1 MQRYVDWQNSCVTGT
16 EMSKG
21 RFIEI
26 PALHQTA
33 MFHTQTVLEVTGG
46 AYRDGTADEDDL
58 DVPVDMWW
66 WLSFFHHGKR
76 CSKICETLFG
86 WRQHPRQ
93 HTRTHGRLSIDNLR
107 RIKVHFLLRPGG
119 PVHGRAVEVWSVGK
133 SLDEWETALMAH
145 PNQPPSL
152 VRVSWK
158 PGMPLPDRW
167 KGPPRP
173 KNTKRR
179 RGCAMPV
186 AGAFTGATGATDVA
200 EASDAGGECDRAV
213 AVVSAGGGGQG
224 TTATGGV
231 ETRGKGGAGVARGK
245 GVEARGETGV
255 AETGAE
261 TKGEDA
267 EKGAIGGVG
276 APKERPVRLFVFG
289 MAKARKGVSAQVR
302 DWDNEL
308 DWFVA

>member
-1 MQRYVDWQNSCVTGT
+1 
-16 EMSKG
+16 
-21 RFIEI
+21 
-26 PALHQTA
+26 
-33 MFHTQTVLEVTGG
+33 
-46 AYRDGTADEDDL
+46 
-58 DVPVDMWW
+58 
-66 WLSFFHHGKR
+66 
-76 CSKICETLFG
+76 
-86 WRQHPRQ
+86 
-93 HTRTHGRLSIDNLR
+93 
-107 RIKVHFLLRPGG
+107 
-119 PVHGRAVEVWSVGK
+119 
-133 SLDEWETALMAH
+133 
-145 PNQPPSL
+145 
-152 VRVSWK
+152 
-158 PGMPLPDRW
+158 
-167 KGPPRP
+167 
-173 KNTKRR
+173 
-179 RGCAMPV
+179 MPV

-231 ETRGKGGAGVARGK
+231 ETRGKGGTGVARGK